1 MERSSGK
8 RSRPRVRSARRR
20 LRPAVQTE
28 LPFRSWGGKR
38 AGAGRKPKSLRVG
51 VPHRCR
57 PEHKGRHPLHVTMR
71 AARQL
76 PSLRTEALAAG
87 VRREMAKAS
96 GSRFRVVHFSVQSD
110 HLHLII
116 EAEDKVVL
124 SRGMAG
130 LAIRI
135 ARSINRR
142 LKRSGI
148 VFGDRYHARTLVTP
162 REVRHAIVYV
172 LMNFKKHIDVVCGV
186 DRLSSA
192 FWFDGWKIRP
202 RMREP
207 PDWND
212 DEFPPVRQPRTWL
225 ARAGWRRHGLIGG
238 DEGPQAR

>member
-1 MERSSGK
+1 MPRALSA
-8 RSRPRVRSARRR
+8 SRRQRGAAIR
-20 LRPAVQTE
+20 L
-28 LPFRSWGGKR
+28 
-38 AGAGRKPKSLRVG
+38 
-51 VPHRCR
+51 
-57 PEHKGRHPLHVTMR
+57 
-71 AARQL
+71 
-76 PSLRTEALAAG
+76 
-87 VRREMAKAS
+87 
-96 GSRFRVVHFSVQSD
+96 QSD

-116 EAEDKVVL
+116 EAKDKVVL

-142 LKRSGI
+142 LKRSET
-148 VFGDRYHARTLVTP
+148 VFSDRYHARALLTP

-172 LMNFKKHIDVVCGV
+172 LMNFKKHIDVVRGV

-212 DEFPPVRQPRTWL
+212 DEFPPVSQPHTWL
-225 ARAGWRRHGLIGG
+225 ARAGWRRHGLIGAN
-238 DEGPQAR
+238 EGPQSPR